1 MPSQR
6 HILAHDILALP
17 WAAAYN
23 WQGLADQAHSL
34 ETAHR
39 TLARETITV
48 RAVLPSGCGVP
59 PQTVPGASRA
69 GLSSQLSEG
78 SSGPLP
84 DTDAEIARITDA
96 LRRAIRLGG
105 LAYHSFAQP
114 FPCQMMS
121 QRKKSGS
128 RKVAKAQR
136 KRGMN

>member
-1 MPSQR
+1 MELASAIQVR
-6 HILAHDILALP
+6 ADTLSFSYTAARYILAHEILTIP
-17 WAAAYN
+17 WAATYD

-39 TLARETITV
+39 TLGRENIQV
-48 RAVLPSGCGVP
+48 RAV
-59 PQTVPGASRA
+59 
-69 GLSSQLSEG
+69 LSSQLSDG

>member
-84 DTDAEIARITDA
+84 DTDAEIARIVQD
-96 LRRAIRLGG
+96 LLGHADVSTTMIY
-105 LAYHSFAQP
+105 LH
-114 FPCQMMS
+114 
-121 QRKKSGS
+121 
-128 RKVAKAQR
+128 VI
-136 KRGMN
+136 KRPGAGGPSPLDLP